1 MERKRH
7 KREGL
12 VGTIVFHTALL
23 LFFLLSGMSYMVP
36 TPEQGILVNFGTSDT
51 GSGEVQPE
59 NSGQV
64 SSEVEEQL
72 QETVVS
78 NSSTPEESL
87 TTQETVESIEVNAS
101 KETSDVKKPQEPKDP
116 KPEISNSLQNALNQL
131 KQSQSSGGSEG
142 DDDNAAGD
150 KGQKDGAKEAG
161 AYTGNM
167 GGGGNGDYNLGNRK
181 ALSRPKPDYRCQ
193 EEGVVV
199 IEVKVD
205 RNGKTLD
212 AKVGK
217 GTTNGAECL
226 TKQAIKA
233 AMDTKW
239 QSKPDAPFTQLGTI
253 TYRFILN

>member
-1 MERKRH
+1 
-7 KREGL
+7 
-12 VGTIVFHTALL
+12 
-23 LFFLLSGMSYMVP
+23 MVP
-36 TPEQGILVNFGTSDT
+36 TPEQGILVNFGISDK
-51 GSGEVQPE
+51 GSGEVQPD

-64 SSEVEEQL
+64 ASEVEETLEQAA
-72 QETVVS
+72 VS
-78 NSSTPEESL
+78 NLSTPEESL

-131 KQSQSSGGSEG
+131 KQSQASGGSEG
-142 DDDNAAGD
+142 DDENATGD
-150 KGQKDGAKEAG
+150 KGQEDGVKEAG

-199 IEVKVD
+199 IEVKVN

-233 AMDTKW
+233 AMETKW